1 MFLQRWTD
9 HVGRV
14 DEDFAALRDSRHHD
28 VPELVV
34 IAVRHRGGEEE
45 LRPAEVHLVA
55 VGHLDRLRIRLE
67 LADECARTLP
77 LTPVDM
83 ELAVLQEGELAAED
97 GRRCG
102 VVMVVMVVADREDV
116 RLFRSLSNDLPQF
129 LLAGA
134 LRRMRGEVVAVRAK
148 SDARVQQ
155 DGDVRR
161 LDERCHRSRAEAVR
175 REGRNLR
182 RITARPHVYRVPTA
196 RISLAIASA
205 AAAGFPASQMA
216 RPTMPAAGPAVTSP
230 DAFPPCAPAPG
241 AAPACPP
248 LPA

>member
-67 LADECARTLP
+67 LADECSRTLP

-97 GRRCG
+97 GRRRG
-102 VVMVVMVVADREDV
+102 VVMVEVEVAHREDV
-116 RLFRSLSNDLPQF
+116 RLLRGLADDLPQF

-134 LRRMRGEVVAVRAK
+134 LRRMRGEVVAVRPK
-148 SDARVQQ
+148 SDAGVQE

-161 LDERCHRSRAEAVR
+161 LDERRHGSRAEAVR
-175 REGRNLR
+175 REGRNLH
-182 RITARPHVYRVPTA
+182 RITAWPHIYRETTD
-196 RISLAIASA
+196 RISVAMAVA
-205 AAAGFPASQMA
+205 AAPGLAAS
-216 RPTMPAAGPAVTSP
+216 
-230 DAFPPCAPAPG
+230 
-241 AAPACPP
+241 
-248 LPA
+248 